1 MEIQITKIK
10 KEKAWKLRHE
20 VMWPNEDFNYIKLKD
35 DDSGIHFGLFKENM
49 LISVVSLFVDKGEA
63 QFRKFATLKAEQGK
77 GYGSKLLEAVLKEA
91 KTHDVK
97 RIWCNARKSK
107 EGFYQRFGLHQ
118 TGSGF
123 VRNGESYVIME
134 RFL

>member
-1 MEIQITKIK
+1 MEIRITKIK

-20 VMWPNEDFNYIKLKD
+20 VMWPDEDFKYIKLKD
-35 DDSGIHFGLFKENM
+35 DDSGIHFGLFKENR

-63 QFRKFATLKAEQGK
+63 QFRKFATLKSEQGK
-77 GYGSKLLEAVLKEA
+77 GYGSRLLEAVLEEA
-91 KTHDVK
+91 KTLDVK

-107 EGFYQRFGLHQ
+107 ESFYHRFGLCQ
-118 TGSGF
+118 TDSSF

-134 RFL
+134 RYL